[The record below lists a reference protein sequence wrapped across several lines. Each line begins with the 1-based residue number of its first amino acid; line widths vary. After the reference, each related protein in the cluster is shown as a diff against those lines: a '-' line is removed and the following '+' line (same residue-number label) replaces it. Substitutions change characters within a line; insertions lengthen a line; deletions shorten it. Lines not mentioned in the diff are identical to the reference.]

1 MFNVSP
7 RQQAVEDVPEAEKA
21 PPQLYLPLKEKKECS
36 RSVFQ
41 SVQTGDAGQQPLML
55 EPPEV

>member
-21 PPQLYLPLKEKKECS
+21 PPRLYLPLKEKQECS
-36 RSVFQ
+36 QSALQ
-41 SVQTGDAGQQPLML
+41 SVQTGDAGQQPLM
-55 EPPEV
+55 